1 MYEAQMIGPHGGKL
15 ISRLLTPAEGED
27 LKKRAS
33 ALPSLTLNGRE
44 ASDLRMISI
53 GAFSPLEG
61 FMGAD
66 DYRGVVERAAL
77 SGGLPWTIPI
87 TLSADEATADRL
99 KPGAEAALKSQD
111 GSLLGSMIVG
121 DKYTYDKAKEA
132 QKVFRT
138 TDEAHPGVANVMKQG
153 EVLLGGKIKAFE
165 QKPLPIYAASDRTP
179 AQTRALF
186 QEKGWDTAIGFQT
199 RNPIHRAHEYIMKCA
214 LEMVDGLMVH
224 PLVGETKAGDTD
236 AEVRMRCYHALLD
249 RYYPPGRTLLSTFPA
264 FMRYAG
270 PKEAVFHAICR
281 KNYGCT
287 HFIVGRDHAG
297 VGTYY
302 GSYRHTAD
310 VLRELVLLQGVR
322 EHGDREDLPARG
334 VGQGVAER
342 HEGPRDARR
351 RPAPALG
358 VHPPRSGRHPHR
370 GGPGD
375 ASEERIGIG
384 VPSPAGRGRG

>member
-1 MYEAQMIGPHGGKL
+1 MFEPHGGKL
-15 ISRLLTPAEGED
+15 INRLLTPAEGGD

-33 ALPSLTLNGRE
+33 ALPSLTLNARE

-61 FMGAD
+61 FMSSA

-77 SGGLPWTIPI
+77 SNGLPWTIPI
-87 TLSADEATADRL
+87 TLSTDRATADRL
-99 KPGAEAALKSQD
+99 KPGVEAALKSPD
-111 GSLLGSMIVG
+111 GALLGSMTVE
-121 DKYTYDKAKEA
+121 DKHTYDKVREV
-132 QKVFRT
+132 QNVFRA

-186 QEKGWDTAIGFQT
+186 KEKGWNTAVGFQT

-214 LEMVDGLMVH
+214 LELVDGLMVH

-302 GSYRHTAD
+302 GSYDAQKIFGEFDAAAIGIRPMFFENSFYCRTCGNMGTAKTCPHGEAD
-310 VLRELVLLQGVR
+310 RVSLSGTKVR
-322 EHGDREDLPARG
+322 EMLAAGQRPPSEFTRPEVADILIEAAR
-334 VGQGVAER
+334 ATK
-342 HEGPRDARR
+342 
-351 RPAPALG
+351 
-358 VHPPRSGRHPHR
+358 
-370 GGPGD
+370 
-375 ASEERIGIG
+375 
-384 VPSPAGRGRG
+384 

>member
-1 MYEAQMIGPHGGKL
+1 MYEAQMIEPHGGKL
-15 ISRLLTPAEGED
+15 ISRLLTPAEGGD
-27 LKKRAS
+27 LKKRAA
-33 ALPSLTLNGRE
+33 ALPSLALNARE

-61 FMGAD
+61 FMSSA

-77 SGGLPWTIPI
+77 SSGLPWTIPI
-87 TLSADEATADRL
+87 TLSTDRATADRL

-111 GSLLGSMIVG
+111 GALLGSMTVE
-121 DKYTYDKAKEA
+121 DKYTYDKVREV
-132 QKVFRT
+132 QNVFRA

-153 EVLLGGKIKAFE
+153 EVLLGGRVKAFE
-165 QKPLPIYAASDRTP
+165 QKPLPVYAASDRTP

-186 QEKGWDTAIGFQT
+186 KEKGWNTAVGFQT

-214 LEMVDGLMVH
+214 LELVDGLMIH

-249 RYYPPGRTLLSTFPA
+249 RYYPAGRTLLSTFPA

-270 PKEAVFHAICR
+270 PKEAIFHAICR

-302 GSYRHTAD
+302 GSYDAQKIFGEFDAAAIGIRPMFFENSFFCKACGNMGTAKTCPHGEAD
-310 VLRELVLLQGVR
+310 RVSLSGTKVR
-322 EHGDREDLPARG
+322 EMLDAGQRPPSEFTRPEVADILIEAARATPKHG
-334 VGQGVAER
+334 
-342 HEGPRDARR
+342 
-351 RPAPALG
+351 
-358 VHPPRSGRHPHR
+358 
-370 GGPGD
+370 
-375 ASEERIGIG
+375 
-384 VPSPAGRGRG
+384 